1 MAVGAEQRRY
11 TLYTTRTSLC
21 VSLVAFWGIPNWKNS
36 TDSRWLTAH
45 QIKLLAIRTAGHR
58 NVMRT
63 RPFCR
68 IATLFDDILITRMLI
83 LFVELCILSTIV
95 YALLAVYFH
104 QSIPPEN

>member
-45 QIKLLAIRTAGHR
+45 QINTLGHKNCWTPQCDART
-58 NVMRT
+58 
-63 RPFCR
+63 PFCR
-68 IATLFDDILITRMLI
+68 IATLFDDI
-83 LFVELCILSTIV
+83 
-95 YALLAVYFH
+95 
-104 QSIPPEN
+104 Q